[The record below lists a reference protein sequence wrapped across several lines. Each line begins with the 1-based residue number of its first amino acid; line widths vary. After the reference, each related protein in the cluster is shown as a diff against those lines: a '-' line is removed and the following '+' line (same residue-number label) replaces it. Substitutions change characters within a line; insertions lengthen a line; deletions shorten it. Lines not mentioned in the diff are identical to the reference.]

1 MFEKLVGVLKGK
13 NKNVVKNEFKAMN
26 TFDLSFFFCKLF
38 DLKETK

>member
-26 TFDLSFFFCKLF
+26 TFDNK
-38 DLKETK
+38 KKI